1 MATKYTLSVDKLSY
15 RTVADNEMLY
25 LIQTS
30 REGLD
35 YEIFRKIA
43 LQNHFSMNDWS
54 GLLHISER
62 TLQRYRKE
70 KRKFNQ
76 VQSERIL
83 EIALLMNHGLEVFG
97 GADKFNSWLISEN
110 LALGRIKPKQL
121 LDSSFGI
128 GIIKDE
134 LTRIEHGILV

>member
-25 LIQTS
+25 LIQTC

-70 KRKFNQ
+70 KKKFNQ
-76 VQSERIL
+76 AQSERIL
-83 EIALLMNHGLEVFG
+83 EIVLLMNHGLEVFG
-97 GADKFNSWLISEN
+97 GTDKFNSWLISEN

-134 LTRIEHGILV
+134 LTRIEHGILA

>member
-43 LQNHFSMNDWS
+43 LQTHFSMNDWS

-70 KRKFNQ
+70 KRKFN
-76 VQSERIL
+76 L
-83 EIALLMNHGLEVFG
+83 PLF
-97 GADKFNSWLISEN
+97 
-110 LALGRIKPKQL
+110 
-121 LDSSFGI
+121 
-128 GIIKDE
+128 
-134 LTRIEHGILV
+134 

>member
-30 REGLD
+30 RKGLD

-76 VQSERIL
+76 AQSERIL
-83 EIALLMNHGLEVFG
+83 EIVLLMNHGLEVFG